1 MSKATVVSQAAAL
14 STATNQTTA
23 HAVAIA
29 DAAIGI
35 HKAGAKLS
43 KVIQAAFAL
52 PAPLVSATLSEV
64 FAQLDSKVNKGKPTD
79 ASRADWATIANSVA
93 THVRNLWNKLPEDT
107 RPALCYIALNRADCN
122 ATVHVMQAPSKQELK
137 NALANDTKALNAA
150 LARIHGNTPNGKDR
164 TDNAGNALPAMPAAK
179 GGKVGAPDPHAPASM
194 LAGVREQIRHL
205 SSAERLALI
214 LELSA
219 SMSQAERHEVVKG
232 VEAQMSADT
241 VAKMGAQSK
250 AARKTTANAKVGA
263 KSRGEAQR
271 VAMAKGNAKS
281 GADIAPTDAE
291 AGRMGQVIEITT
303 VPSHCA

>member
-1 MSKATVVSQAAAL
+1 MTKAIVVSQAAAM
-14 STATNQTTA
+14 STATTQTTA

-64 FAQLDSKVNKGKPTD
+64 FAQLDTKVNKGKPTD
-79 ASRADWATIANSVA
+79 ATRADWATIANSVA
-93 THVRNLWNKLPEDT
+93 THVRNIWNKLSEDA

-122 ATVHVMQAPSKQELK
+122 ATVHVMQAPTKQDLK

-164 TDNAGNALPAMPAAK
+164 TDNQGLPLPAMPAAK

-219 SMSQAERHEVVKG
+219 DMSQGERHEAAKG
-232 VEAQMSADT
+232 IEAQMAADT
-241 VAKMGAQSK
+241 AAKIESQSK
-250 AARKTTANAKVGA
+250 AARKTSANAKVGA

-281 GADIAPTDAE
+281 GADLELTDAE
-291 AGRMGQVIEITT
+291 AGKLGT
-303 VPSHCA
+303 VVEFQQAASA